1 MTSSTRT
8 GSRQRV
14 QSAETG
20 ADVLKALARLG
31 PSASLSAISEITG
44 LAAAKVHRYLQAMI
58 ASGLAAQD
66 KLSGRYY
73 LGPEAVTIGL
83 AALAQIDVIG
93 GISELLPDLRD
104 EIQHTCFLAVW
115 GNHGPTVV
123 RVMESVG
130 QVTVLTRVGSIMPL
144 LRSATGLTFAAY
156 VPASEREPIAAQE
169 PEALQLELRDPG
181 SALCALLEQIR
192 TERRATIEGLMVP
205 GIAAMAVP
213 VFDARMDVA
222 AVVTALGPQ
231 NGFDVKPHGRV
242 ATALN
247 ALGVVASKRLG
258 APL

>member
-8 GSRQRV
+8 GTRQRV

-20 ADVLKALARLG
+20 AEVLKALARLG
-31 PSASLSAISEITG
+31 PSASLSRISEVTG

-83 AALAQIDVIG
+83 AALSQIDVVG

-123 RVMESVG
+123 RVMENVG

-156 VPASEREPIAAQE
+156 MPTSERDPIAAQE
-169 PEALQLELRDPG
+169 PEDLQLELRDPA
-181 SALCALLEQIR
+181 STLCKLLDRIR
-192 TERRATIEGLMVP
+192 ADRRATIEGLMVP
-205 GIAAMAVP
+205 GIDAMAVP
-213 VFDARMDVA
+213 IFDARMEIA
-222 AVVTALGPQ
+222 AVVTTMGPQ
-231 NGFDVKPHGRV
+231 NGFDVRPDGRV
-242 ATALN
+242 AVALS
-247 ALGVVASKRLG
+247 ALGIAASRRLG